1 MVFIPPVNE
10 SSSESMT
17 SRIHPSPTP
26 TTLPGKTKFINKSAD
41 NQTQESIATFK
52 SPNVSNKFN
61 TSGKNYFIVKPSS
74 TVYRSAKQSVIQ
86 EWPRNMSGILTS
98 LTSYAVPKDSGLKSA
113 ITTSVLSSVH
123 IIHNNN
129 KSSSKPTST
138 KALTVNGSSIRA
150 LKYSASLTTPYDSI
164 NISAVKSAAG
174 KAAVSQAWACG
185 TLLVSLLLWM

>member
-52 SPNVSNKFN
+52 SPNASNKLN
-61 TSGKNYFIVKPSS
+61 TSGNSFVVKPSS

-138 KALTVNGSSIRA
+138 KALTVNGS
-150 LKYSASLTTPYDSI
+150 I

-174 KAAVSQAWACG
+174 KVAVNQAWVCG
-185 TLLVSLLLWM
+185 TLLVSLPLLM